1 MASKRNHKI
10 RSRKT
15 YRDRIQ
21 AAARNLNNRSMKWWQ
36 RKMLGI

>member
-21 AAARNLNNRSMKWWQ
+21 AAARFLNATTLPWWK
-36 RKMLGI
+36 RKMMGF